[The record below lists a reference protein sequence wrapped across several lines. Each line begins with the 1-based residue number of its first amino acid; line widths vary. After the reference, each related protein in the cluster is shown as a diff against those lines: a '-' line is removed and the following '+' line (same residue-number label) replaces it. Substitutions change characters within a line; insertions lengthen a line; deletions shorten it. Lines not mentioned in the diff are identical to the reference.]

1 MGGNTF
7 FCLEEDSKLQLE
19 DSKLQLES
27 SKLQLEVFYTI
38 YNTGRKGAGF
48 PENRVAVGGFECKCY
63 HSGNQ
68 S

>member
-7 FCLEEDSKLQLE
+7 YCLEECR
-19 DSKLQLES
+19 KLQLES
-27 SKLQLEVFYTI
+27 IELQLKVFYTI

-48 PENRVAVGGFECKCY
+48 PENRIAVGEFECKCY
-63 HSGNQ
+63 QSGNQ

>member
-7 FCLEEDSKLQLE
+7 YCLEECSKLQLE
-19 DSKLQLES
+19 D

-63 HSGNQ
+63 
-68 S
+68 